1 MRAEPTPMPRRRAG
15 RGAAVAAGL
24 AMLAAL
30 PAAAQQTCGAMVEQF
45 AADHSLSTEPPPT
58 AVPAA
63 PGGAGSSARSDE
75 STGGGAASSE
85 RLAQS
90 GGLITP
96 PSVGD
101 RAVIDP
107 PGAGASNMP
116 TAPAMRPDAGPGGT
130 PGGSGGAGDTAGD
143 TMGRAARNAQL
154 ESLITAARA
163 AAKDGD
169 ETRCIGSLTEAQRLS
184 RTAPGGSG
192 G

>member
-15 RGAAVAAGL
+15 RGAALAAGL

-58 AVPAA
+58 AAPAA
-63 PGGAGSSARSDE
+63 PGSAGSSARGDE
-75 STGGGAASSE
+75 STGSGAASSE

-116 TAPAMRPDAGPGGT
+116 TAPAVRPDAGPDGT
-130 PGGSGGAGDTAGD
+130 PGGGSGGAGD

-169 ETRCIGSLTEAQRLS
+169 ETRCMGSLTEAQRLS